1 MKCLPE
7 YYLIKEK
14 GPDHKKIFCI
24 EVRLKKITYGIGDGE
39 NKKEAEQ
46 DAAQDALK
54 KLKVIK

>member
-1 MKCLPE
+1 
-7 YYLIKEK
+7 LIKEK

-24 EVRLKKITYGIGDGE
+24 EVRLKKIAYGSGIGE

-46 DAAQDALK
+46 EAAQDALK